1 VAAVRFTFPPN
12 RELLS
17 VENTRVAGLAGSSL
31 PLICFRSVSDTLVF
45 LEITILALLCLAR
58 TRNAV
63 LLRKPFMPDEGSVR
77 RLFHEE
83 D

>member
-1 VAAVRFTFPPN
+1 
-12 RELLS
+12 
-17 VENTRVAGLAGSSL
+17 
-31 PLICFRSVSDTLVF
+31 
-45 LEITILALLCLAR
+45 LLCLAR